1 MTSSESVHDGYTISR
16 RAFKQEAVKDLVTTN
31 NKLTNWPVV
40 YILSSPKEVYVGETL
55 DYDKRMRQHL
65 DNSQK
70 QNLELTH
77 VILHDKFNKSV
88 CLDLEST
95 LINLFT
101 GDGQRKILNA
111 NNGIVDADYYLR
123 DHYRR
128 IFEDIFENL
137 RTTYGLFS
145 QSKYEIE
152 NSDLYKYSPFKQLN
166 EEQEEIVTSISEGII
181 ERLEAN
187 RTDLQEMIIEGGAGT
202 GKTIL
207 AVYLMKLI
215 ADYGSGYDV
224 SGDDDPLSADNLDTP
239 VMEKKRH
246 LHIGLVIPQSS
257 LRDTIKKVFKSV
269 DGLSADMLLSPF
281 DIPKIVTERNTKFD
295 LLIVDEAHRLNRFA
309 AQANGNVLNTYR
321 NFNKALYPGDDPE
334 GNRHNQLDWARDCS
348 KNVIFMLD
356 KAQAVR
362 PADIDSSIWEDVIE
376 GAKRNH
382 LHFPLTSQMR
392 MKVAEIQRYKQLI
405 NAIFGDKPITDADV
419 PDFGDYDFRI
429 FTDFKEMHSA
439 LAEREEECGLSRTLA
454 GYAWPW
460 ISKNDKTDAAP
471 YDIELD
477 GVSMRWNR
485 TQNSWAHSS
494 TAFQEVGSIHT
505 IQGYDLNYAG
515 VIIGPDVELDNSG
528 KYRVNRSSYY
538 DRRGKANNA
547 LLDEITTD
555 DQLAEYVANIY
566 QVLLTRGI
574 RGTYIYAESSGLA
587 ERLHQIQ
594 AILNQRR
601 RAVSDHH

>member
-1 MTSSESVHDGYTISR
+1 
-16 RAFKQEAVKDLVTTN
+16 
-31 NKLTNWPVV
+31 
-40 YILSSPKEVYVGETL
+40 
-55 DYDKRMRQHL
+55 
-65 DNSQK
+65 
-70 QNLELTH
+70 
-77 VILHDKFNKSV
+77 
-88 CLDLEST
+88 
-95 LINLFT
+95 
-101 GDGQRKILNA
+101 
-111 NNGIVDADYYLR
+111 
-123 DHYRR
+123 
-128 IFEDIFENL
+128 
-137 RTTYGLFS
+137 
-145 QSKYEIE
+145 
-152 NSDLYKYSPFKQLN
+152 
-166 EEQEEIVTSISEGII
+166 
-181 ERLEAN
+181 
-187 RTDLQEMIIEGGAGT
+187 
-202 GKTIL
+202 
-207 AVYLMKLI
+207 MKLI
-215 ADYGSGYDV
+215 ADYGSGYNMT
-224 SGDDDPLSADNLDTP
+224 GDDDPLSADSLDTP
-239 VMEKKRH
+239 VAEKKRH
-246 LHIGLVIPQSS
+246 LNIGLVIPQSS
-257 LRDTIKKVFKSV
+257 LRDTIKKVFRSV
-269 DGLSADMLLSPF
+269 DGLSVDMLLSPF

-309 AQANGNVLNTYR
+309 AQANGNVLNRYR
-321 NFNKALYPGDDPE
+321 DFNRALYPGDDPE

-362 PADIDSSIWEDVIE
+362 PADIEASAWEDAIE

-419 PDFGDYDFRI
+419 PNFGDYDFRI
-429 FTDFKEMHSA
+429 FTDFKEMYSA

-477 GVSMRWNR
+477 GISMRWNR

-538 DRRGKANNA
+538 DRRGKANNT

-594 AILNQRR
+594 AILDQRR
-601 RAVSDHH
+601 KLASNRH

>member
-1 MTSSESVHDGYTISR
+1 
-16 RAFKQEAVKDLVTTN
+16 
-31 NKLTNWPVV
+31 
-40 YILSSPKEVYVGETL
+40 
-55 DYDKRMRQHL
+55 
-65 DNSQK
+65 
-70 QNLELTH
+70 
-77 VILHDKFNKSV
+77 
-88 CLDLEST
+88 
-95 LINLFT
+95 
-101 GDGQRKILNA
+101 
-111 NNGIVDADYYLR
+111 
-123 DHYRR
+123 
-128 IFEDIFENL
+128 
-137 RTTYGLFS
+137 
-145 QSKYEIE
+145 
-152 NSDLYKYSPFKQLN
+152 
-166 EEQEEIVTSISEGII
+166 
-181 ERLEAN
+181 
-187 RTDLQEMIIEGGAGT
+187 
-202 GKTIL
+202 
-207 AVYLMKLI
+207 MKLI

-224 SGDDDPLSADNLDTP
+224 TGDDDPLSADSLDTP
-239 VMEKKRH
+239 VTEKKRH
-246 LHIGLVIPQSS
+246 LNIGLVIPQSS

-295 LLIVDEAHRLNRFA
+295 LLIIDEAHRLNRFA
-309 AQANGNVLNTYR
+309 AQANGNVLNKFR

-356 KAQAVR
+356 KTQAVR
-362 PADIDSSIWEDVIE
+362 PADIDSSAWEDVIE

-405 NAIFGDKPITDADV
+405 NAIFGDKPITDSDV
-419 PDFGDYDFRI
+419 PNFGDYDFRI
-429 FTDFKEMHSA
+429 FTDFKEMYSA
-439 LAEREEECGLSRTLA
+439 LAEREQECGLSRTLA

-485 TQNSWAHSS
+485 TQNSWAHSA

-538 DRRGKANNA
+538 DRRGKANNT

-594 AILNQRR
+594 AILDQRR
-601 RAVSDHH
+601 KVASNRH

>member
-16 RAFKQEAVKDLVTTN
+16 RAFEQDAVKQLVTTN
-31 NKLTNWPVV
+31 GRLTNWPVV

-70 QNLELTH
+70 QSLELTH
-77 VILHDKFNKSV
+77 VILHEKFNKSV

-101 GDGQRKILNA
+101 GDGQRTVLNA

-128 IFEDIFENL
+128 IFDDIFENL
-137 RTTYGLFS
+137 RATYGLFS

-181 ERLEAN
+181 ERIEAN
-187 RTDLQEMIIEGGAGT
+187 RTDLQEIIIEGGAGT

-224 SGDDDPLSADNLDTP
+224 TGDDDPLSADSLDTP
-239 VMEKKRH
+239 VTEKKRH
-246 LHIGLVIPQSS
+246 LNIGLVIPQSS

-295 LLIVDEAHRLNRFA
+295 LLIIDEAHRLNRFA
-309 AQANGNVLNTYR
+309 AQANGNVLNKFR

-334 GNRHNQLDWARDCS
+334 GNRHNQLDWARECS

-356 KAQAVR
+356 KKQAVR
-362 PADIDSSIWEDVIE
+362 PSDIDSS
-376 GAKRNH
+376 
-382 LHFPLTSQMR
+382 
-392 MKVAEIQRYKQLI
+392 
-405 NAIFGDKPITDADV
+405 
-419 PDFGDYDFRI
+419 
-429 FTDFKEMHSA
+429 
-439 LAEREEECGLSRTLA
+439 
-454 GYAWPW
+454 PW
-460 ISKNDKTDAAP
+460 
-471 YDIELD
+471 
-477 GVSMRWNR
+477 
-485 TQNSWAHSS
+485 
-494 TAFQEVGSIHT
+494 
-505 IQGYDLNYAG
+505 
-515 VIIGPDVELDNSG
+515 
-528 KYRVNRSSYY
+528 
-538 DRRGKANNA
+538 
-547 LLDEITTD
+547 
-555 DQLAEYVANIY
+555 
-566 QVLLTRGI
+566 
-574 RGTYIYAESSGLA
+574 
-587 ERLHQIQ
+587 
-594 AILNQRR
+594 
-601 RAVSDHH
+601 